1 MKKKIGVLLI
11 FAVLLTCSCSKKSGT
26 MTCTNTVES
35 DNGTYT
41 SNLESKITY
50 EDGYVNTITTEEVI
64 KTKTDSQAKD
74 FKELLDN
81 YYIKYNKIN
90 GYSNTVV
97 VNNKTVTSKTTI
109 DYKNLDIKEFVK
121 IDEANKQL
129 IKDGKVLLEDIKAN
143 LKQQGARCK

>member
-35 DNGTYT
+35 NNGTYT
-41 SNLESKITY
+41 SNLESKISY

-90 GYSNTVV
+90 GYNNTVV

-109 DYKNLDIKEFVK
+109 DYKNLDTKEFVK

>member
-35 DNGTYT
+35 NNGTYT